1 MGCACALGR
10 QYVGYDNVGT
20 VGNLHLP
27 VNVQQTVNVYTTA
40 ANNARNG
47 KFDCFIILFLTI
59 VIVYL
64 SLIFSTLLFFCV
76 LACMKVHSLIVCL
89 F

>member
-10 QYVGYDNVGT
+10 QYVGYDNVDT

-27 VNVQQTVNVYTTA
+27 MNVQQTVNAYTTA

-47 KFDCFIILFLTI
+47 KFDFLIILFLTI
-59 VIVYL
+59 IIVYL
-64 SLIFSTLLFFCV
+64 SLVFSTLLFFCV
-76 LACMKVHSLIVCL
+76 LACMKVHSFIVYL